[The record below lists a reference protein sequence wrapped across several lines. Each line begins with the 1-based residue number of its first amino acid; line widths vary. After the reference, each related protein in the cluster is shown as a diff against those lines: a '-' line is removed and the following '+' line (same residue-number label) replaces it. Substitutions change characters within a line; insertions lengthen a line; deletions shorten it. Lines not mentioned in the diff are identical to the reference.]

1 MAHKLLFLVTEDWYF
16 CSHRLP
22 PARAA
27 KAAGYEVVVATRVN
41 RHGGAIIAEGFRLVP
56 IGLRRKSRNPLREL
70 AAIAEIVGI
79 YLRERPDVV
88 HHVALKPVLYGSI
101 AARIARVPSVVNAL
115 AGLGFVFSSK
125 TLMARL
131 LRAFVVRVFRVLLN
145 SGRGVLIV
153 QNPDDMA
160 MHVTGGMVAPE
171 RVRLIRSSGVDIERF
186 APTPEP
192 VDTPV
197 VMLPSRMLWGKGVGE
212 FVESAQLLRARGV
225 VARFVLVGDSDLE
238 NPAAIPVAQLELW
251 RDSGVVEWWGRR
263 EDMPQV
269 LAQASIVCLPSA
281 YGEGV
286 PKVLLEAAACG
297 RALVTTDAP
306 GCREIVRHGENG
318 LLVPLRDAMGL
329 AQAIEK
335 LLGDPGLRAA
345 MGKRGRRLVEAE
357 FSESKVAEQTLAV
370 YREMSEQCLS

>member
-56 IGLRRKSRNPLREL
+56 IGLRRRSRNPLREL

-192 VDTPV
+192 VGTPV

-238 NPAAIPVAQLELW
+238 NPAAIPVAQLESW

-297 RALVTTDAP
+297 RALVATDAP

-335 LLGDPGLRAA
+335 LLGDPGMRAA

-357 FSESKVAEQTLAV
+357 FSEGKVAEQTLAV
-370 YREMSEQCLS
+370 YREMSERCVS